1 MAYEIESGST
11 VAPLTPCALL
21 CGSEIAIALHT
32 PPHRAISL
40 ALVAQ
45 ALGATEER
53 GSRRSISALAEASSN
68 FTRGRVA
75 ALARASSSLSSN
87 LTFTRRSSATLT
99 PGRTRTRNPTVPNAV
114 VAEEGEMSSACEMTD
129 ERSTSIYV

>member
-1 MAYEIESGST
+1 MRST
-11 VAPLTPCALL
+11 AAPHTPCALL

-53 GSRRSISALAEASSN
+53 GGHRSISALAEASSN

-75 ALARASSSLSSN
+75 ALARASSSLSSSLSSN
-87 LTFTRRSSATLT
+87 LTFSRTSSATLT
-99 PGRTRTRNPTVPNAV
+99 PGRTRTSDPTVTDAV
-114 VAEEGEMSSACEMTD
+114 VAEEGEMSSACELTD
-129 ERSTSIYV
+129 EMSTSINM

>member
-1 MAYEIESGST
+1 MRST
-11 VAPLTPCALL
+11 VAPHTPCALL

-87 LTFTRRSSATLT
+87 LTFSRTSRSTSATLT

-114 VAEEGEMSSACEMTD
+114 VAEEGEISSACEMTD
-129 ERSTSIYV
+129 ERSTSIDV